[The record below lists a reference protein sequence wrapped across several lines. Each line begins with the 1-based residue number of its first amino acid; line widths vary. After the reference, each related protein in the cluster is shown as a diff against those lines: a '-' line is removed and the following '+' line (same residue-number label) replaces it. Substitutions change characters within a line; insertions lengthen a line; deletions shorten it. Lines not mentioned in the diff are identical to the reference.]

1 MSILSSA
8 QVTTGQVR
16 RRGAAG
22 SGPLTRLNSI
32 AGWSVF
38 ALVALAPIPFGS
50 NRPFFWA
57 LWAAAAGGI
66 GLWFMLAAK
75 MADEELRVPV
85 GEIRWPAAGFS
96 VVFLVML
103 AQILPLGSLLP
114 ITFSTPFG
122 ETVRMATLSAAP
134 GETLFALLR
143 WGTYGVVFF
152 VMLQAGVQEKRSRMM
167 LRGLVLVA
175 VAEGAYALVALTQLG
190 DTILFFDKRYYQGA
204 ATGTFV
210 NRNSLATFLGLGI
223 VAAAALATRRARS
236 AGERGRKG
244 RELPKVD
251 RVRLLLLGAAMFLL
265 FAALLATQSRMGLLA
280 TLAGVAAVVLLR
292 PVGNRAVTAGLVIA
306 GAVAVAFF
314 YGSGVAER
322 ALTTEASLQY
332 RLALYRQVVD
342 MIVDRPLLGHGAGA
356 FALTFPPFH
365 TPALDMSVTWDHAH
379 STYLALWSGL
389 GVVVGTIPMVIVAA
403 ICLVIVRRSFSRG
416 GASVE
421 SAAALGAT
429 VTVALHSVVD
439 FSLEIQAV
447 ALFYT
452 ALLAIGAARP
462 FSATA
467 RGGG

>member
-1 MSILSSA
+1 MSIPTSA
-8 QVTTGQVR
+8 QVTTGHAR
-16 RRGAAG
+16 RRGASG

-32 AGWSVF
+32 AGWSIF
-38 ALVALAPIPFGS
+38 AVVALAPLPLGS

-66 GLWFMLAAK
+66 GLWFVLAVRV
-75 MADEELRVPV
+75 ADEEFRVPV
-85 GEIRWPAAGFS
+85 RAFRGLAAGFAA
-96 VVFLVML
+96 VFLAML
-103 AQILPLGSLLP
+103 VQILPIGELLP
-114 ITFSTPFG
+114 ITFSNQSG
-122 ETVRMATLSAAP
+122 ETVRTATLSAAP
-134 GETLFALLR
+134 GETVFALLR

-152 VMLQAGVQEKRSRMM
+152 VMLQAGVQEKRSRML
-167 LRGLVLVA
+167 LRGLLLVA

-190 DTILFFDKRYYQGA
+190 DTILFFDKRYYHGA

-223 VAAAALATRRARS
+223 VLAVALATRRA
-236 AGERGRKG
+236 AGGDERGRNG
-244 RELPKVD
+244 RKPPKVD
-251 RVRLLLLGAAMFLL
+251 RVRLLLLAAAIFLL
-265 FAALLATQSRMGLLA
+265 FAALVATQSRMGLFA
-280 TLAGVAAVVLLR
+280 TMAGVVVVLLLR
-292 PVGNRAVTAGLVIA
+292 PAGNLAVTAGLILA

-332 RLALYRQVVD
+332 RLALYRQAID
-342 MIVDRPLLGHGAGA
+342 MILDRPLLGHGAGA

-379 STYLALWSGL
+379 STYLALWAGL
-389 GVVVGTIPMVIVAA
+389 GVVAGTIPMVLVAT
-403 ICLVIVRRSFSRG
+403 ICVVIFRRSFSRG
-416 GASVE
+416 RPSVE

-429 VTVALHSVVD
+429 ATVALHSILD
-439 FSLEIQAV
+439 FSLEIQGV

-462 FSATA
+462 IGVAA
-467 RGGG
+467 RDGQ